1 MEYLDNLITRQAY
14 KCAAISPSGGVSPSG
29 STSSDSTLITVDST
43 LITSD
48 VTI

>member
-14 KCAAISPSGGVSPSG
+14 KCAAISPTGGVSPSS
-29 STSSDSTLITVDST
+29 STTADSTTITADST

-48 VTI
+48 TTI